1 MGRDLDLFYVHSEF
15 SVLSTSD
22 KLVYLVK
29 NEILVV
35 SIDSYKAGILSFEIQ
50 VLNIFLF
57 ERFKSSN
64 FGKLFVERTQKYEL
78 SARYLKISEF
88 TSKTGKIY
96 FS

>member
-1 MGRDLDLFYVHSEF
+1 MGHDLDLFYVHSEF

-29 NEILVV
+29 NEILVA

-50 VLNIFLF
+50 FLNIFLF

-78 SARYLKISEF
+78 SARYLKKSEF